1 MPFRKLNYFPLSLA
15 GLIGACLADTVVL
28 KNGRS
33 FTGEVIS
40 SDPEKVVIEYFVTPT
55 IKDEKTISR
64 EDIARLSIIP
74 EEEKSFLALGTR
86 ISPPTVQDTTFYD
99 TLIERK
105 IPAFIQKYPFSP
117 HIAELRKNLESLTM
131 ERSRVIRGDR
141 RIDGVWIT
149 AEEIAEDP
157 YQTTA
162 KIKFNEIRERNANN
176 DPVAGLKAY
185 ELMEL
190 KYPGARV
197 YPDALDLTSS
207 LLNQLQGKLAT
218 AMSNFT
224 ILDKQRTL
232 TIESATVDEAKDIKD
247 GLDNENHEAQILMT
261 KALADGS
268 KFFPVFPNS
277 KEALESLQ
285 ALIVSE
291 RARLDAL
298 RKIPM
303 RESLAASEE
312 SGRLLAQGDIKGAQ
326 EQMDSAL
333 KLWPANVEIA
343 TLKQKI
349 DAAAKAA
356 QTNETARAAAEAAMP
371 KSTPLGNPTKK
382 P

>member
-1 MPFRKLNYFPLSLA
+1 MPFRKLFFFPLSLA